1 MPKTEKNLIK
11 KIKDNFS
18 GKENNIKRLVAI
30 LFISFFLMSFIIPE
44 KFLSISNFKSMGF
57 QVPEFALLASGIMIA
72 MVAGGIDLSVIS
84 TANLSGI
91 LAALAMTNLPIEND
105 FLLVLI
111 ALLIILVTGALC
123 GLFNGLLIGG
133 IGITPLLATLGTM
146 ELYKGIAI
154 VITGGSAVSGFP
166 ESFVNIG
173 NSSVFNIPFSFIL
186 TFLILFI
193 IFIILNKTTFG
204 FKLYLMGDNETSSR
218 FTGFDN
224 MKIKI
229 KTHILSGMLASLA
242 GLIIISKSNSAKA
255 DYGSSY
261 LLPAILVVVM
271 GGTNVNGGYGKVVGI
286 GISVLALQFLT
297 SGFNIMRFSPFFSDF
312 VWGFLLLFIMVINYY
327 FNKKAA

>member
-1 MPKTEKNLIK
+1 MPKTENNFIK
-11 KIKDNFS
+11 IMKDNFS

-30 LFISFFLMSFIIPE
+30 LFISFLLMSFIIPE

-57 QVPEFALLASGIMIA
+57 QIPEFALLASGIMIA

-91 LAALAMTNLPIEND
+91 LAALAMTNLPIENE
-105 FLLVLI
+105 FLLVFI
-111 ALLIILVTGALC
+111 ALVIILVTGALC

-166 ESFVNIG
+166 ETFVGIG
-173 NSSVFNIPFSFIL
+173 NSSIFNIPFSFIL

-229 KTHILSGMLASLA
+229 KTHILSSMLASLA

-327 FNKKAA
+327 FNKKAV